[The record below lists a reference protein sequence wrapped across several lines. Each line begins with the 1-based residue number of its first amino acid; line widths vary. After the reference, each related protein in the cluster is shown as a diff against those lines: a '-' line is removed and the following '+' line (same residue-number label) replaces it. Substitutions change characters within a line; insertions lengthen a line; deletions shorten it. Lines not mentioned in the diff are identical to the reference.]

1 MNDAAPGTE
10 ALPPWKISF
19 AEAADRRCKAHMSE
33 PVVAQK
39 TPFVQKIEPAICWW
53 CGCKN

>member
-1 MNDAAPGTE
+1 
-10 ALPPWKISF
+10 
-19 AEAADRRCKAHMSE
+19 MSE

-53 CGCKN
+53 CGCKNCQNGVFLDGSHNHPV